1 MRVSDTAETT
11 RGTILSVIAV
21 IAVGAWLD
29 RALDS
34 SFDRMI
40 HAEGIMHFA
49 PTPAAFDTA

>member
-1 MRVSDTAETT
+1 MCVSGTAETT
-11 RGTILSVIAV
+11 RDTILSV

-40 HAEGIMHFA
+40 HAEA
-49 PTPAAFDTA
+49 